1 MRQLCA
7 TTLAMEAIV
16 IGLAA
21 LVASRMSD
29 LPAGTLWTVSGA
41 AMVLALVLCGL
52 VGRVR
57 GAVSLGWALQA
68 GLVLSGLVVPMM
80 FVLGACFTA
89 LWWASV
95 HFGRRVD
102 ELKAAR
108 AAGGAGGAGGS
119 PGIPAQDAG

>member
-7 TTLAMEAIV
+7 TTLAMEAVV

-21 LVASRMSD
+21 LVASRMTEV
-29 LPAGTLWTVSGA
+29 PAGTLWTVSGA
-41 AMVLALVLCGL
+41 AMVLAILLCGL

-57 GAVSLGWALQA
+57 GGIGLGWALQA
-68 GLVLSGLVVPMM
+68 GLVLSGLVVPLM
-80 FVLGACFTA
+80 FVLGACFAA

-108 AAGGAGGAGGS
+108 AAGVAI
-119 PGIPAQDAG
+119 PGQDAG